1 MKRFLCKGDCIP
13 TIEISDDV
21 HALMW
26 SLARKPDET
35 DDALLRR
42 VLSAASEGREAAM
55 KAYEQS
61 EQDITSTN

>member
-1 MKRFLCKGDCIP
+1 MR
-13 TIEISDDV
+13 
-21 HALMW
+21 

-42 VLSAASEGREAAM
+42 VLSAASEDREAAM

-61 EQDITSTN
+61 EQVITSTN

>member
-1 MKRFLCKGDCIP
+1 MR
-13 TIEISDDV
+13 
-21 HALMW
+21 

-42 VLSAASEGREAAM
+42 VLSAASEDRKAEM

-61 EQDITSTN
+61 EQDIASTN

>member
-1 MKRFLCKGDCIP
+1 MP

-42 VLSAASEGREAAM
+42 VLSAASKDREAAM

-61 EQDITSTN
+61 EQDIASTN